1 MLRSGYNNQDYISD
15 VVKYIAVYGAIR
27 GEIIS
32 INGKSCE
39 IRPSL
44 VHNDL
49 TVPIVYAEL
58 VNTAGG
64 LTTPTKVGD
73 SVFVHVLTTNA
84 LEHTLDLLVAY
95 PMRYMQAEHLT
106 LTHGNGFGYVLSE
119 DGKFNLHGNGAE
131 LLQVLAEGFK
141 ALSKEKP
148 VDDSTGA
155 SITMSGLAEY
165 AKVASLIEGMKL

>member
-1 MLRSGYNNQDYISD
+1 MLRSGYNNQDYVSD

-32 INGKSCE
+32 INGESCE

-44 VHNDL
+44 VHNEL
-49 TVPIVYAEL
+49 TVPVVYAEL
-58 VNTAGG
+58 VNTVSG
-64 LTTPTKVGD
+64 LTTPVKVGD

-95 PMRYMQAEHLT
+95 PLQFIEAEYLT
-106 LTHGNGFGYVLSE
+106 LTNGGGFGYHLTE
-119 DGKFNLHGNGAE
+119 GGKFNLKGNGAE
-131 LLQVLAEGFK
+131 LLQVLADGFK

-155 SITMSGLAEY
+155 TITMTGLAEY
-165 AKVASLIEGMKL
+165 AKVVSLIEGMKL